1 MFRAKKK
8 YLTSLLLVGA
18 LGLFVAPVS
27 ADFVIKKKK
36 TNGTLLTVKKTK
48 KYLSLAGC
56 QKLAEKKSKAAA
68 FVLDNKE
75 KKCIVLKS
83 VTGWTKDPE
92 VVSGS
97 V

>member
-1 MFRAKKK
+1 MK

-27 ADFVIKKKK
+27 ADFVIKEGRKL
-36 TNGTLLTVKKTK
+36 NGTLLTVKKTK

-68 FVLDNKE
+68 LVLDNKE

>member
-1 MFRAKKK
+1 MK

-27 ADFVIKKKK
+27 ADFVIKEGRKL
-36 TNGTLLTVKKTK
+36 NGTLLTVKKTK

-68 FVLDNKE
+68 FVPTT
-75 KKCIVLKS
+75 KKRSVSFLRVLQVGLKIL
-83 VTGWTKDPE
+83 K
-92 VVSGS
+92 
-97 V
+97 